1 MQTFLWES
9 ADILRGTLDASE
21 FKDYIFGIF
30 FIKHL
35 SDSFDE
41 EKEKIIKSFTK
52 NNKTLVEAKKLAN
65 NPSLYKN
72 NFYIPENAQWN
83 NLKNLRHDIGIY
95 LNEANKS
102 IEKYNPNLDEV
113 LTSIDFDSK
122 DKLSDLKLADLIS
135 HFSIMRLRTSDFD
148 NSDLLGIAYEYLI
161 QMFVE
166 SAGKR
171 GGEFYTPRTI
181 VELLIKLLKPKEG
194 MEIYDPVCGS
204 GGMFTAARNYL
215 KINGEDPDKLL
226 IAGQELNQSTWTMC
240 KLNMFFHG
248 VSEANIKKGDTL
260 INPQHLENGQ
270 IKQFDRV
277 IANPPFSLGN
287 WGRDVAQNDIFG
299 RYKFGIPPK
308 GSGDLAF
315 VQHMIASLNETGIM
329 VVLVPN
335 GVLFRGAS
343 EGEIRQGILKRDLI
357 EAVIALP
364 QGLFD
369 WTGVPASILIIN
381 KKKSIER
388 KCKVLFID
396 GSQGFEKGKYK
407 NYLRE
412 EDIKL
417 ILDSFENFEEEEFY
431 SKIVTIDSLE
441 KNNFNL
447 SVKRYVNASPEN
459 KQINRLLGQYKNYK
473 SIALNELIL
482 ERNLCR
488 HGEHFE
494 EKDNAIYVPK
504 IPTKSSVIQAKDLE
518 VSHQFAFQLVLKPE
532 KIINKYLSVFLR
544 SKLGKL
550 MLSNLCNYYVV
561 KEIRWEGFLDEMV
574 IPVPFIADQRKIIKT
589 SERLNNLKEKIEEL
603 ENNYAV
609 SPISTSNVLEQID
622 GMLEAVGGLTDAEKI
637 INLIQKGE
645 SGTLE
650 FKSTFS
656 VCMKGLVDK
665 KIIELACLKTIAAFL
680 NSNGGHLLIG
690 VSDEGNI
697 IGLER
702 DLKLKQN
709 KKDKFLLYFKNQI
722 KTKIGE
728 QFYPFINSEMVKID
742 NKDVLMIECK
752 RSKTACFIDSKDFYV
767 RTNPATDKLEGV
779 KLVNYINNHFK
790 DKV

>member
-1 MQTFLWES
+1 MKQ
-9 ADILRGTLDASE
+9 
-21 FKDYIFGIF
+21 
-30 FIKHL
+30 
-35 SDSFDE
+35 
-41 EKEKIIKSFTK
+41 
-52 NNKTLVEAKKLAN
+52 
-65 NPSLYKN
+65 
-72 NFYIPENAQWN
+72 
-83 NLKNLRHDIGIY
+83 DIGII
-95 LNEANKS
+95 LNKANES
-102 IEKYNPNLDEV
+102 IEQYNPNLDEV
-113 LTSIDFDSK
+113 LTSIDFNIK
-122 DKLSDLKLADLIS
+122 DKLGDFKLRELIS
-135 HFSIMRLRTSDFD
+135 HFSILRLRKSDFD
-148 NSDLLGIAYEYLI
+148 KSDLLGTAYEYLI
-161 QMFVE
+161 QMFVK

-171 GGEFYTPRTI
+171 GGEFYTPKKI
-181 VELLIKLLKPKEG
+181 VELLIKLIKPKEG
-194 MEIYDPVCGS
+194 MKIYDPVCGS

-248 VSEANIKKGDTL
+248 VNEANIKKGDTL
-260 INPQHLENGQ
+260 KNPQHLENGL

-308 GSGDLAF
+308 GSGDFAF

-329 VVLVPN
+329 GVLVPN
-335 GVLFRGAS
+335 GILFRGAS
-343 EGEIRQGILKRDLI
+343 EGEIRKGILKRDLI

-369 WTGVPASILIIN
+369 WTGIPASILIIN
-381 KKKSIER
+381 KKKSNER
-388 KCKVLFID
+388 KGKVLFID
-396 GSQGFEKGKYK
+396 GSQGYEKGKYK
-407 NYLRE
+407 NHLRE
-412 EDIKL
+412 EDITL
-417 ILDSFENFEEEEFY
+417 ILNSFENFEEKEFY
-431 SKIVTIDSLE
+431 SSIITIDSLE
-441 KNNFNL
+441 NNNFNL
-447 SVKRYVNASPEN
+447 SVKRYVNASPET
-459 KQINRLLGQYKNYK
+459 KQIKRLLGQYENYK

-482 ERNLCR
+482 ERNLCMR
-488 HGEHFE
+488 RGHFE
-494 EKDNAIYVPK
+494 DKDNAIYVPR
-504 IPTKSSVIQAKDLE
+504 IPTKNSVIHLKDLE

-550 MLSNLCNYYVV
+550 MLANLCNYNVV
-561 KEIRWEGFLDEMV
+561 REIRWEGFLDEMV
-574 IPVPFIADQRKIIKT
+574 IPVPFISDQKKIIKT
-589 SERLNNLKEKIEEL
+589 SERLNNLKVKIEEL

-622 GMLEAVGGLTDAEKI
+622 GMLEAVGGLTNAEKI

-656 VCMKGLVDK
+656 VCMKGEVDK

-697 IGLER
+697 IGLEK

-722 KTKIGE
+722 RNKIGE
-728 QFYPFINSEMVKID
+728 QFYPFINSEIVNID
-742 NKDVLMIECK
+742 NKEVLMIECK
-752 RSKTACFIDSKDFYV
+752 QSKSACFIDAKDFYV
-767 RTNPATDKLEGV
+767 RTNPATDKLEGE
-779 KLVNYINNHFK
+779 KLINYISNHFK
-790 DKV
+790 SQG